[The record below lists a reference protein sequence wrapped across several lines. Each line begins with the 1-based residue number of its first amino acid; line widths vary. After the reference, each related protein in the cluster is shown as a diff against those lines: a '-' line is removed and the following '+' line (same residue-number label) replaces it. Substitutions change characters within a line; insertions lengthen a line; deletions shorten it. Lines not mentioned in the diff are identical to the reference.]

1 MATIVTRSGKG
12 SPLTNNEVDANFI
25 NLNTEL
31 GTKVNASSLAAVA
44 TSGAYADLSGRP
56 TNVSSFANDSGYL
69 TSFTEA
75 DPTVPSH
82 VKSITTTNISNW
94 DAAFS
99 WGNHASVGY
108 LTSFTEADPTV
119 PSHVKAI
126 TTTNI
131 SNWNTAF
138 GWGNH
143 ASAGYLTGITSGQ
156 ITTALGYT
164 PAASGANSDI
174 TSMTGI
180 TGGISSPDF
189 VQFDTTATVTPATGR
204 LYFNDGEGGLSY
216 TLKGGNVVQEV
227 GQSQQVLVYNGTGAA
242 LSKGQVVYSNGAQG
256 QRPTVALALATGDA
270 TSARTLGIVAEAIA
284 NGAEG
289 WVTSLGIIE
298 NINTSAFTAGAQLYL
313 SGTTAG
319 GLTATKPVAPI
330 HMVYVARCIK
340 SHATAGRLFVTVQ
353 NGYELDELHDV
364 AAVSPSNGQTIVFNS
379 TTGLWEKNTVSLTDG
394 VNGTLPATKGGTGI
408 TAVGAAGNVLTS
420 DGTAWV
426 SSLPA
431 SGGLTYT
438 TVKTANFTALV
449 NTGVQTD
456 TSGGAFTV
464 TLPAS
469 PAAGAQVVVVD
480 SANSWATNNLIVGRN
495 GSTIEGDANNLI
507 CDISGVSVQFIY
519 NGTTWDVF
527 AQAGGAGGGTAETLP
542 VSGGGTGA
550 TSLAANAVVLGN
562 GTSAVQTVAPS
573 TSGNVLT
580 SNGTTWV
587 SSAAP
592 SGAVAYPQNIQSG
605 NYTLVLS
612 DAGKQIYS
620 TNSAP
625 QTITIPT
632 NASVAFPIGTIITFF
647 NMGSGTITL
656 SNTGVSIFPIGSL
669 TSLSNPRIASGVPM
683 QIVKT
688 ATNAWNILVGTTITS
703 ATASYLIVGGGG
715 SGGSNNTNMGTGGGG
730 AGGLLSGTSTL
741 AIGTTYTI
749 TVGAGG
755 ATQSGN
761 GNGNSGSAS
770 SALSITASGGGGG
783 SGVSN
788 GAGVAGASGGGGS
801 GSFAAGT
808 TAGGSGTSGQG
819 NAGGTGQNSTS
830 DANAQCGGGGGGA
843 STSGVNA
850 GLAGGNGGAGAAN
863 SITGSSVTYAGG
875 GGGGKRTAGTAG
887 TGGTGGGGNGGADAN
902 GSAGTANRGGG
913 GGGAGTGD
921 SGTFRTGGAGGS
933 GVVILS
939 IPTID
944 YSGIT
949 TGSPTVTTSGSNTI
963 LQFNSSGS
971 YTA

>member
-56 TNVSSFANDSGYL
+56 TNVSSFTNDS
-69 TSFTEA
+69 
-75 DPTVPSH
+75 
-82 VKSITTTNISNW
+82 
-94 DAAFS
+94 
-99 WGNHASVGY
+99 GY

-164 PAASGANSDI
+164 PAASGPNSDI

-189 VQFDTTATVTPATGR
+189 VQFDITATVTPATGR
-204 LYFNDGEGGLSY
+204 LYFNDAEGGLSY

-227 GQSQQVLVYNGTGAA
+227 GQSQQVLVYNGTGSA

-270 TSARTLGIVAEAIA
+270 TSARTLGIVAEPIA

-289 WVTSLGIIE
+289 WVSTLGIVE
-298 NINTSAFTAGAQLYL
+298 NIDTSAFAAGAQLYL

-319 GLTATKPVAPI
+319 GLTATKPVAPL

-340 SHATAGRLFVTVQ
+340 SNASSGRLFVTVQ

-394 VNGTLPATKGGTGI
+394 VNGTLPATKGGTGL
-408 TAVGAAGNVLTS
+408 TSAGTAGNVLTS
-420 DGTAWV
+420 DGTGWV
-426 SSLPA
+426 S
-431 SGGLTYT
+431 
-438 TVKTANFTALV
+438 
-449 NTGVQTD
+449 
-456 TSGGAFTV
+456 
-464 TLPAS
+464 S
-469 PAAGAQVVVVD
+469 PAAG
-480 SANSWATNNLIVGRN
+480 
-495 GSTIEGDANNLI
+495 
-507 CDISGVSVQFIY
+507 
-519 NGTTWDVF
+519 
-527 AQAGGAGGGTAETLP
+527 GGASVTIGEAPPSSPTEGSVWWNSTTGIPYIYYDDGDTSQWVTFAMGP
-542 VSGGGTGA
+542 SG
-550 TSLAANAVVLGN
+550 
-562 GTSAVQTVAPS
+562 
-573 TSGNVLT
+573 
-580 SNGTTWV
+580 SNGTNGTD
-587 SSAAP
+587 
-592 SGAVAYPQNIQSG
+592 GIAVYPQNIQSG
-605 NYTLVLS
+605 NYTLQLS
-612 DAGKQIYS
+612 DAGKHIYS
-620 TNSAP
+620 SNTAS

-632 NASVAFPIGTIITFF
+632 NASVAFPVGAVITIV
-647 NMGSGTITL
+647 NMGTNAITL
-656 SNTGVSIFPIGSL
+656 SAAGVSIFPTGSL
-669 TSLSNPRIASGVPM
+669 TALSSARVGSGTSM
-683 QIVKT
+683 QLIKT
-688 ATNAWNILVGTTITS
+688 ATNSWNILIGTTVTS
-703 ATASYLIVGGGG
+703 TTASYLIVGGGG
-715 SGGSNNTNMGTGGGG
+715 SGGSNDTNMGTGGGG

-755 ATQSGN
+755 AAQSGN
-761 GNGNSGSAS
+761 GNGNSGVAS
-770 SALSITASGGGGG
+770 SALSVTANGGGGG
-783 SGVSN
+783 SGVST
-788 GAGVAGASGGGGS
+788 GAGVSGASGGGGS
-801 GSFAAGT
+801 GSFASGT

-850 GLAGGNGGAGAAN
+850 GLAGGNGGTGTAS

-887 TGGTGGGGNGGADAN
+887 TGGAGGGGNGGADAN

-913 GGGAGTGD
+913 GGGAGTG
-921 SGTFRTGGAGGS
+921 GGGVIRTGGAGGS

-939 IPTID
+939 IPTAD
-944 YSGIT
+944 YSGTT
-949 TGSPTVTTSGSNTI
+949 TGSPVVTTSGSNTI
-963 LQFNSSGS
+963 LQFNSSGT

>member
-12 SPLTNNEVDANFI
+12 SPLTNNEVDANFV

-31 GTKVNASSLAAVA
+31 GTKVDSSSLSSYQPLDGDLTAISGLIG
-44 TSGAYADLSGRP
+44 TSGVLRKDA
-56 TNVSSFANDSGYL
+56 ANTWSLDTSTYL
-69 TSFTEA
+69 T
-75 DPTVPSH
+75 
-82 VKSITTTNISNW
+82 
-94 DAAFS
+94 
-99 WGNHASVGY
+99 
-108 LTSFTEADPTV
+108 
-119 PSHVKAI
+119 AI
-126 TTTNI
+126 T
-131 SNWNTAF
+131 S
-138 GWGNH
+138 
-143 ASAGYLTGITSGQ
+143 SQ

-164 PAASGANSDI
+164 PAAAGVNADI
-174 TSMTGI
+174 TAMTGI

-189 VQFDTTATVTPATGR
+189 IQFDTTATVTPATGR
-204 LYFNDGEGGLSY
+204 LFFNDGEGGLAY

-242 LSKGQVVYSNGAQG
+242 LTKGQVVYSNGAQG

-270 TSARTLGIVAEAIA
+270 TSARTLGIVAESIA

-298 NINTSAFTAGAQLYL
+298 NIDTSAFTAGAQLYL

-319 GLTATKPVAPI
+319 GLTATKPYAPI

-340 SHATAGRLFVTVQ
+340 SHATSGRLFVTVQ
-353 NGYELDELHDV
+353 NGYEMDELHNV
-364 AAVSPSNGQTIVFNS
+364 AAQTPSNNDGLFYNTS
-379 TTGLWEKNTVSLTDG
+379 TSLWENKSIVTALGYTPYNASNPSGYLSTVSLTTN
-394 VNGTLPATKGGTGI
+394 VTGTLPAGSGGTGI
-408 TAVGAAGNVLTS
+408 TSVGAAGNVLTS
-420 DGTAWV
+420 DGTGW
-426 SSLPA
+426 SSQPPA
-431 SGGLTYT
+431 AGGITYT
-438 TVKTANFTALV
+438 TVKTSNYTASAND
-449 NTGVQTD
+449 GVQTS
-456 TSGGAFTV
+456 TSGGSFTV
-464 TLPAS
+464 TLPAT
-469 PAAGAQVVVVD
+469 PAVGDQVIVTD
-480 SANSWATNNLIVGRN
+480 SVGSWATNNLTIGRN
-495 GSTIEGDANNLI
+495 GSTIEGDASDLI
-507 CDISGVSVQFIY
+507 CDISGVSVQFVY

-527 AQAGGAGGGTAETLP
+527 AQAGGAGGATAGTLE
-542 VSGGGTGA
+542 VSDGGTGVS
-550 TSLAANAVVLGN
+550 TLTGYVKGN
-562 GTSAVQTVAPS
+562 GTSPFTASATIPISDLTGTLPANNGGTGL
-573 TSGNVLT
+573 TSAGTAGNVLT

-592 SGAVAYPQNIQSG
+592 SGAVSYPQNTQSSA
-605 NYTLVLS
+605 YTLVLS

-620 TNSAP
+620 ANSAP
-625 QTITIPT
+625 QTIIIPT

-647 NMGSGTITL
+647 NMGSSTITL
-656 SNTGVSIFPIGSL
+656 STTGVSIFPIGSL
-669 TSLSNPRIASGVPM
+669 TSVSNPRIASGVPM

-688 ATNAWNILVGTTITS
+688 ATDAWNILVGTVTTS

-730 AGGLLSGTSTL
+730 AGGLLSGTSAL
-741 AIGTTYTI
+741 AVGTTYTI

-755 ATQSGN
+755 AAQSGN

-770 SALSITASGGGGG
+770 SALSVTASGGGGG
-783 SGVSN
+783 SGVST

-808 TAGGSGTSGQG
+808 TAGGAGTSGQG
-819 NAGGTGQNSTS
+819 FAGGGGQNSTS
-830 DANAQCGGGGGGA
+830 DAEAQVGGGGGGSA
-843 STSGVNA
+843 GSGSA
-850 GLAGGNGGAGAAN
+850 GTGISGGNGGAGAAN
-863 SITGSSVTYAGG
+863 SITGTSVNYAGG
-875 GGGGKRTAGTAG
+875 GGGGKRMAGTAG
-887 TGGTGGGGNGGADAN
+887 TGGVGGGGNGGADAN

-913 GGGAGTGD
+913 GGGSGTGG
-921 SGTFRTGGAGGS
+921 SNIFRTGGAGGS